1 MPQITQTFSQAT
13 IALVFSDIHTI
24 GSFLMWCTILNTG
37 LLVFS
42 FLMLAY
48 AGDFVRRMHGKW
60 FPMSRERFNGVI
72 YSFIGFYKILL
83 ITFNLV
89 PWIAIE
95 ILK

>member
-1 MPQITQTFSQAT
+1 
-13 IALVFSDIHTI
+13 
-24 GSFLMWCTILNTG
+24 
-37 LLVFS
+37 
-42 FLMLAY
+42 MLAY